1 MPESCSFMGMVCA
14 IPIDRHS
21 SLTNSLKMPSTN
33 GSLIVATRRSPLALA
48 QSRLVMD
55 HLGQR
60 MPETSFEILEL
71 VTTGDRQ
78 VEWSLEKQ
86 GGKGLFTGEL
96 ERALVAGEADLA
108 IHSGKDLPTDLG
120 DGLVLAGYLP
130 REVAHDVLVLPDGVS
145 RPDAIATGSPRRR
158 QQLARWFPAA
168 SFTEIRGNVETRLR
182 KVAEGEAGAT
192 VLAAA
197 GLRRLGIESFPGVSL
212 NPIPIE
218 TCVPAAGQA
227 AIAVQCREADVER
240 FSRYLHG
247 STATAVTLERALLR
261 VMEGGCQTAFAVHY
275 ALGQV
280 HVFHEKCGYMTVTVP
295 AEDAIQIP
303 EDVARAVLGEAGL
316 R

>member
-1 MPESCSFMGMVCA
+1 MTASP
-14 IPIDRHS
+14 DR
-21 SLTNSLKMPSTN
+21 P
-33 GSLIVATRRSPLALA
+33 LIVATRRSPLALA
-48 QSRLVMD
+48 QARLAMEY
-55 HLGQR
+55 LGRR
-60 MPETSFEILEL
+60 MPDADFEILEL

-96 ERALVAGEADLA
+96 ERALVVGEADLA

-120 DGLVLAGYLP
+120 EGLILAGYLP
-130 REVAHDVLVLPDGVS
+130 RAAAHDVLVLRDGVT
-145 RPDAIATGSPRRR
+145 RPDQIATGSPRRR
-158 QQLARWFPAA
+158 QQLARWFPSA

-182 KVAEGEAGAT
+182 KVAEGEVGST

-197 GLRRLGIESFPGVSL
+197 GLHRLGIDSYPGVTFT
-212 NPIPIE
+212 PIPIE

-227 AIAVQCREADVER
+227 AIAVECREPEVER

-247 STATAVTLERALLR
+247 STAAAVTLERALLR
-261 VMEGGCQTAFAVHY
+261 EMEGGCQTAFAVHY

-280 HVFHEKCGYMTVTVP
+280 HLFHEKCGYLTVTVP
-295 AEDAIQIP
+295 AEDAVQIP

-316 R
+316 K